1 MKSARRLAREGVV
14 QGLYAWQ
21 MNGDTL
27 THISQH
33 VLAQHHMGRADAAL
47 LNHYLQGIYGAVD
60 ELNTF
65 IAPYLD
71 RDLMNVSPVEKAIL
85 WLAAYELRYALDT
98 PFRVIINEAVEIAKS
113 FGATDGHK
121 YINGVVDKMALDVRS
136 KEVKLAQR

>member
-14 QGLYAWQ
+14 QGLYSWQ
-21 MNGDTL
+21 MTGDTF

-33 VLAQHHMGRADAAL
+33 ILTQSHMNRADAKL
-47 LNHYLQGIYGAVD
+47 LKSYLQGIFETMD

-65 IAPYLD
+65 ITPYLD
-71 RDLMNVSPVEKAIL
+71 RDLANISPIEKAIL
-85 WLAAYELRYALDT
+85 WLATYELRHAFDT

-121 YINGVVDKMALDVRS
+121 YINGVLDKMALDVRS
-136 KEVKLAQR
+136 KEIKLSQQ